1 MLRCEANKSLR
12 TRPWR
17 VVLSLIACI
26 LLIGGGPVYSQTIDE
41 AKAVK
46 IKAGCLYHL
55 AKMVTW
61 PQNKF
66 ENDQS
71 PIVVGFLGK
80 DPHGIAGY
88 FESQAQSFTVQ
99 ERSLVVKRFPKIEL
113 LSGISLAMGEELRRC
128 HILFITASEEKRLK
142 NILMGL
148 KEASVLTAGET
159 ETFPSSGGMVA
170 FVIEEGRVRIWVN
183 LDAVKQAKLKVSAQF
198 LQHAAIV
205 KSNEKTRLPTGQV
218 GLFGIAKGFKVP
230 KVS

>member
-26 LLIGGGPVYSQTIDE
+26 LLIRGGPVYSQTIDE

-99 ERSLVVKRFPKIEL
+99 GRSLVVKRFQQMNRIDTRFR
-113 LSGISLAMGEELRRC
+113 EELRRC
-128 HILFITASEEKRLK
+128 HILFITASEQKHLQT
-142 NILMGL
+142 ILDILGNS
-148 KEASVLTAGET
+148 SVLTAGEK
-159 ETFPSSGGMVA
+159 EAFPSSGGMVS
-170 FVIEEGRVRIWVN
+170 FVIAGGRVRIRVN